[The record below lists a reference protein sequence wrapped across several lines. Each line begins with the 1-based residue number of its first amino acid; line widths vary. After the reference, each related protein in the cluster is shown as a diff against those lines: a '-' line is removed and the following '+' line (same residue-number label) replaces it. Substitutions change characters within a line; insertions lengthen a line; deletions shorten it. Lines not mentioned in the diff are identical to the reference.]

1 MRAASLMIL
10 ALVAGSGC
18 TDAQLRQTTVRQSRT
33 LTDIQY
39 RMVLENLAE
48 LSCNPGAM
56 PWHASVSG
64 GAAQVADT
72 GQGIFTA
79 GINLFN
85 GSGGTFSSY
94 APAAQFARTIVQQWT
109 LAPITDGDT
118 LRLLRIAYRRALGS
132 PEMPSPDLLDDL
144 AHDLKKIIASTEDLR
159 TETFL
164 FYQDRFFHDK
174 RKFDTLTLDT
184 DSTVGDQHFYEP
196 GGTGGDESRQSRK
209 TPLAREVA
217 HEVDEIVDEL
227 QTIRPGWYGV
237 GRKGDVPKDACHIAH
252 HGDVYV
258 WVCPSG
264 VDGLTQFTLSILEMA
279 SALQPADMRSQ
290 AAGVNYS
297 PGFDTSF

>member
-1 MRAASLMIL
+1 MRAASVGIW
-10 ALVAGSGC
+10 ALVVVGAGC
-18 TDAQLRQTTVRQSRT
+18 TDAQLRHSTVRQVRT
-33 LTDIQY
+33 LTDLQY

-48 LSCNPGAM
+48 VAANPGSM
-56 PWHASVSG
+56 PWHASISG

-72 GQGIFTA
+72 GQGLFTA

-94 APAAQFARTIVQQWT
+94 SPGAQFARTIVEQWT
-109 LAPITDGDT
+109 LAPVTEGDT

-144 AHDLKKIIASTEDLR
+144 AHDLKKIVAVSEDLR
-159 TETFL
+159 TETVL
-164 FYQDRFFHDK
+164 FYEDRFVHQK
-174 RKFDTLTLDT
+174 HNFDALSLET
-184 DSTVGDQHFYEP
+184 DSTVGDQPFYEP
-196 GGTGGDESRQSRK
+196 GADEARLARK

-227 QTIRPGWYGV
+227 RKIGPGWYGV
-237 GRKGDVPKDACHIAH
+237 GRKHDVPKDALYVAH
-252 HGDVYV
+252 HEGVYV

-264 VDGLTQFTLSILEMA
+264 VEGLTRFTLSILEMA
-279 SALQPADMRSQ
+279 SALQPPEARSQ
-290 AAGVNYS
+290 SPGVNYS